1 MERQETPRA
10 YWGAKAI
17 MERIGLKDS
26 RRLPF
31 WIKKYALPA
40 FPRYDPTSPCR
51 RRCYYS
57 DEIML
62 QRWLHAYASAYREQ
76 LLAKEKLRYGG

>member
-1 MERQETPRA
+1 MDNPKL
-10 YWGAKAI
+10 YFGARAI
-17 MERIGLKDS
+17 MERIGLKDH
-26 RRLPF
+26 RRLPY
-31 WIKKYALPA
+31 WIKKHALPA
-40 FPRYDPTSPCR
+40 FLRHDPSSPCR
-51 RRCYYS
+51 RRCYFS